1 MELLTTEKANFVKMF
16 VFKNRQTE
24 LVTNLYLGFRKVEG
38 KNDLPVYHF
47 SSKEIPI
54 TGEFTG
60 FPTHIMIE
68 WMDKIGYKLEMTLKL
83 DKNRVCY

>member
-1 MELLTTEKANFVKMF
+1 MELISTEKANFVKLF

-24 LVTNLYLGFRKVEG
+24 LTTNLYLGFK
-38 KNDLPVYHF
+38 KDMPVYQF

-83 DKNRVCY
+83 DKSRVCY